1 MAPLTKNS
9 GRTRVGDGRR
19 FVDPLAADVRI
30 FTGALVALNAQG
42 QALPAAPN
50 AARIRGVALHEA
62 DNTDGEAGDVS
73 VEIERGAFLFAN
85 SGTVTRAHVGGN
97 VVVVDDNTVG
107 PPPGSGS
114 PLIAGKCLDVTPHG
128 VVVEIL

>member
-1 MAPLTKNS
+1 MAPLNKNS

-85 SGTVTRAHVGGN
+85 SGTVTRAHIGGN

>member
-1 MAPLTKNS
+1 MAALTKNS

-19 FVDPLAADVRI
+19 FADPLAADVRI

-42 QALPAAPN
+42 LALPAAPN

-62 DNTDGEAGDVS
+62 DNTDGAAGDAT
-73 VEIERGAFLFAN
+73 VETERGAFLFAN
-85 SGTVTRAHVGGN
+85 DGNVTRAHIGGN
-97 VVVVDDNTVG
+97 VVVVDDNTVA
-107 PPPGSGS
+107 PPPGSGT
-114 PLIAGKCLDVTPHG
+114 PLVAGKCLDVTPAG